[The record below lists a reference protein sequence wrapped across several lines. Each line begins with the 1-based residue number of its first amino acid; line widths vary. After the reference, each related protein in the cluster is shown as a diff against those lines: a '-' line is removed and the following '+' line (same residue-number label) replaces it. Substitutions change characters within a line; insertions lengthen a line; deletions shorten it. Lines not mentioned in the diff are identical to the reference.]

1 MKMKNNSII
10 LLSGGLDSYVS
21 LALAAQNLNVTSAL
35 IFDYGQCVFEEEFE
49 ASSKIAALYN
59 LKLDVIKLDFL
70 GKLLSDNSDWVPNR
84 NGLFLNIA
92 ACFAD
97 KYGYNEII
105 IGANK
110 EEAER
115 FSDNTKEFI
124 TSANNFFEYST
135 QKHPTVFAPLQN
147 MTKVEIINK
156 GLELGID
163 FSLIKSCYKKKTET
177 GLKHCGICASCLYL
191 KGALEMCDD
200 KSLIKTFF

>member
-1 MKMKNNSII
+1 MKNNNSII

-21 LALAAQNLNVTSAL
+21 LVLASQNSNVSLAL
-35 IFDYGQCVFEEEFE
+35 IFDYGQEVFEEELE
-49 ASSKIAALYN
+49 ASKKIAELYN
-59 LKLDVIKLDFL
+59 LKLEVIKLDFL
-70 GKLLSDNSDWVPNR
+70 ENLLIENSDWVPNR

-92 ACFAD
+92 ACYAD
-97 KYGYNEII
+97 KYGYSEII

-110 EEAER
+110 EEAVR
-115 FSDNTKEFI
+115 FSDNSKEFI
-124 TSANNFFEYST
+124 ARAGEFFEYST
-135 QKHPTVFAPLQN
+135 QAHPHVLAPLQN

-163 FSLIKSCYKKKTET
+163 FSLIKSCYGKKSET
-177 GLKHCGICASCLYL
+177 GVKHCGVCASCLYL